1 MTTWQD
7 ALKQY
12 NTGKKYSIPKKGTPE
27 YDAVKKIQNKL
38 DKQNF
43 KPHKMYEP
51 KTGKAVK
58 ADTKIEHEKLGKKG
72 YTHTAPKKK
81 GGMNNNGVEIMFA
94 PLIMDD
100 NTDTEDAVLPP
111 SGPRRGAVN
120 KSAVLGP
127 VPNMDLTNKATG
139 PKGAGSKKQP
149 KKIKI

>member
-27 YDAVKKIQNKL
+27 YDAVKKIQAKL

-81 GGMNNNGVEIMFA
+81 GGMNNGVEIMFA
-94 PLIMDD
+94 PLMMND

-111 SGPRRGAVN
+111 SGPSRGAVN